1 MAQLKEKI
9 IIGFNISL
17 LVFFLSR
24 GGAEI
29 LVPQPEI
36 GEPRLL
42 TVKHRILTTR
52 LPARKLLFVFGK
64 VVEAV

>member
-17 LVFFLSR
+17 LAFFFW
-24 GGAEI
+24 GGGTEI
-29 LVPQPEI
+29 LVPQPKI
-36 GEPRLL
+36 EPRLL